1 MPVRIV
7 VSSSRQVAEIRAR
20 LKNPEP
26 ALRAVG
32 ALMVAAS
39 QLAFRQQRL
48 GDIKWPERYP
58 NQQEPFINIAGMLA
72 DLNQGSAIKER
83 RFQRRPALIDRGQL
97 RDSVTFAASST
108 SVRVGSSKD
117 YAAIHQHGLVST
129 LKVSP
134 SVKKGVVKFLRSAR
148 GKPYREKLTFLLAPN
163 LTQYDVEVVRR
174 PFLGLTP
181 DAEEEAREAVEAF
194 VAGEFAE

>member
-1 MPVRIV
+1 MAVRMV
-7 VSSSRQVAEIRAR
+7 VSSSREVATFRAR
-20 LKNPEP
+20 LENPEP

-72 DLNQGSAIKER
+72 DLGQGSAIKER

-97 RDSVTFAASST
+97 RDSITFAATSK

-117 YAAIHQHGLVST
+117 YAAAISDSASGSAAKEFTKLT
-129 LKVSP
+129 RR
-134 SVKKGVVKFLRSAR
+134 LRSFGQLIDRHVAFWR
-148 GKPYREKLTFLLAPN
+148 DAV
-163 LTQYDVEVVRR
+163 DR
-174 PFLGLTP
+174 PFEPSL
-181 DAEEEAREAVEAF
+181 
-194 VAGEFAE
+194 